1 MWSSFALLITA
12 ESGRFTCVALGAGAA
27 GAAAEDEATEVEA
40 TDTAESERFTCL
52 ALGAGAAAEDEAT
65 EVEATDGAR
74 AGAARAGEAIAVAKA
89 LTAPAAAFYI

>member
-12 ESGRFTCVALGAGAA
+12 ESGRFTCVALGAGA
-27 GAAAEDEATEVEA
+27 
-40 TDTAESERFTCL
+40 
-52 ALGAGAAAEDEAT
+52 AGAAAEDEAT

>member
-27 GAAAEDEATEVEA
+27 AEDEATEVEA
-40 TDTAESERFTCL
+40 TDTAESGRFTCL

-65 EVEATDGAR
+65 EVKATDGAR